1 MNVKLKTIAALIM
14 VSALSIPAVA
24 SGNKCAVIQKSGQ
37 KSGQKPGQK
46 SKWMS
51 KDAITQSL
59 TSQGYKVK
67 KIEKE
72 DGCYEAYVKKDGK
85 KYEIYLNPITG
96 AVVKTEEK

>member
-1 MNVKLKTIAALIM
+1 MNVKLKTLAALIM

-24 SGNKCAVIQKSGQ
+24 SGNKCAAGPKD
-37 KSGQKPGQK
+37 
-46 SKWMS
+46 KWMS
-51 KDAITQSL
+51 KDVITQSL

>member
-24 SGNKCAVIQKSGQ
+24 SGNKCAVIQK
-37 KSGQKPGQK
+37 PGQK

-51 KDAITQSL
+51 KDVITQSL